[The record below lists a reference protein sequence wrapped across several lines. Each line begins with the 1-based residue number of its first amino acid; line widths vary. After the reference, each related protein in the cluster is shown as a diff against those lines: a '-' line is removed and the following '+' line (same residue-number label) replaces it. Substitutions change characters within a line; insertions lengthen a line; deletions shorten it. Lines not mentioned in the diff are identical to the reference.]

1 MKLSLPHKRHQ
12 PSSILP
18 TISPRVEG
26 VRIQDFFSVPTEHK
40 GVSGCEC
47 KKFKQIQVQQVGF
60 ECPHHLW
67 VSPPL
72 NLQSQNDKITFI
84 GCHHLSKFWGKKTNV
99 KWQISIFYDIYEIQL
114 ETIHIIINKIT
125 RDMSFQWQNDPYKIS
140 VNFCLHTMHSIQK
153 NDSFIFVI
161 YALIKKCHVK

>member
-1 MKLSLPHKRHQ
+1 MPTHTSCPCYLVKLSLPHKRHQ

-26 VRIQDFFSVPTEHK
+26 VRIQDFFSVPTELK

-47 KKFKQIQVQQVGF
+47 KKFKQIQVQQLGF

-84 GCHHLSKFWGKKTNV
+84 GCHHLPKFWGKKTNV
-99 KWQISIFYDIYEIQL
+99 KWLISIFLQYLRNAIGNYSHNYQ
-114 ETIHIIINKIT
+114 
-125 RDMSFQWQNDPYKIS
+125 QNYTWYVFSMTKWS
-140 VNFCLHTMHSIQK
+140 L
-153 NDSFIFVI
+153 
-161 YALIKKCHVK
+161 